1 MSFTA
6 DTIKRLFEQ
15 PLTAQQYVAITSG
28 TIATGLAILAILY
41 PDKAAFDNDDRI
53 FARRKGY
60 PILGNLPHLLQN
72 VDHVHDFML
81 LNFETFGRT
90 LSGSVFGMPKAIET
104 VDPANVEHFLKNNF
118 ENYSKPP
125 RMYDAMDDLFGH
137 GIFNADGD
145 VWKYQRKTAAHIF
158 NVKNF
163 RDLFTDVFVEKF
175 KYMQS
180 HQLNTAVDSGLPLD
194 FHDLMFKY
202 TLEAFVKLG
211 FGEDLGALRSDAK
224 LPFAAAFDQAQL
236 KTSRRLMLPFW
247 RAREYA
253 SRIFTPWETPMSH
266 HIQIVNDYATS
277 IVQKRRAEVEAGVE
291 KHDLLGRF
299 LGTLDENGQPLSEKQ
314 LRDIILNFIIAGR
327 DTTAQA
333 LSWGMNAIMR
343 HPEVEKKLVE
353 EINANITDEV
363 ENDPTQF
370 YEVVKNMKYTH
381 ATFYEILRLYPPV
394 PANSK
399 YALGDDIWPDGTV
412 IRKGDYINWSP
423 YAQGRLESVWGP
435 DAKEF
440 KPERWIVNG
449 ELKRES
455 QGVWPVFHA
464 GPRVCLGQNLATL
477 ESIVVLSLML
487 KNYKF
492 KLVPDQ
498 TITYQVSI
506 TMPMKYGMKV
516 YVEKR

>member
-1 MSFTA
+1 MSFTT

-15 PLTAQQYVAITSG
+15 PLTPQQYVAITSG
-28 TIATGLAILAILY
+28 TMATGLAILAILY
-41 PDKAAFDNDDRI
+41 PDRAVFDNDDRKI
-53 FARRKGY
+53 ARRKGY
-60 PILGNLPHLLQN
+60 PIVGNLPHLVGEIDRTYDAL
-72 VDHVHDFML
+72 VLD
-81 LNFETFGRT
+81 FETY
-90 LSGSVFGMPKAIET
+90 GSTFSTSIFGMPKAIKT
-104 VDPANVEHFLKNNF
+104 ADPANVEYVLKNNF

-163 RDLFTDVFVEKF
+163 RDLFTVVFVEKF
-175 KYMQS
+175 KYMQN
-180 HQLNTAVDSGLPLD
+180 HQLNTALDSGLPLD

-224 LPFAAAFDQAQL
+224 LPFVASFDQAQYR
-236 KTSRRLMLPFW
+236 TSRRMKLPFW

-343 HPEVEKKLVE
+343 HPEVE
-353 EINANITDEV
+353 
-363 ENDPTQF
+363 NDPTQF

-381 ATFYEILRLYPPV
+381 ATFYEILRLYPSV
-394 PANSK
+394 PANAK

-412 IRKGDYINWSP
+412 IRKGNYINWSP
-423 YAQGRLESVWGP
+423 YAQGRLDSVWGP